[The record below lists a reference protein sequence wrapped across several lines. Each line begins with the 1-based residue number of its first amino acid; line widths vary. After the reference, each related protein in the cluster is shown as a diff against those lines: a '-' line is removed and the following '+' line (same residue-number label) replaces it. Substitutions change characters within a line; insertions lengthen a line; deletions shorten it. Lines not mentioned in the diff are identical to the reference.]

1 MDEVMLP
8 AVPERGAGDGYL
20 HNGERPL
27 PTDADEV
34 MPTSP
39 AQPESTRRVPVWAVG
54 VGGFV
59 AVLIAFGSGYAV
71 NAGDAERVRNDL
83 NAEIDRLD
91 EEVEGLEGSRAVA
104 EASLDQCQDAVEGA
118 AALAEA
124 ADDLAG
130 DWQKVQSLMVQYLA
144 APVGSAEEAAI
155 DAELVVIEA
164 QLSGKFGALSASA
177 SRVTT
182 DSKPCRAS

>member
-1 MDEVMLP
+1 MDETMLP
-8 AVPERGAGDGYL
+8 AVPELGAGHGQL
-20 HNGERPL
+20 HTGERPL
-27 PTDADEV
+27 TTDADAV
-34 MPTSP
+34 LPTSP
-39 AQPESTRRVPVWAVG
+39 AQPGSTRRVPIWVVG

-71 NAGDAERVRNDL
+71 NVGDAEAVRDDL

-91 EEVEGLEGSRAVA
+91 EEVESVEGSRAVA
-104 EASLDQCQDAVEGA
+104 EAGLDQCQDAVEGA
-118 AALAEA
+118 AALTEA

-130 DWQKVQSLMVQYLA
+130 DWQKAQSLMVQYLA

-155 DAELVVIEA
+155 DSELVVIEA

-177 SRVTT
+177 ARVTT
-182 DSKPCRAS
+182 DSKTCRAT